1 MIPRLAASLAFLA
14 LCAAPAA
21 AQPPTMAQLWPSDDG
36 RSWRY
41 NQHYDGSPY
50 DPDIVDNQVRVFFDG
65 TTTAAG
71 GVATQYL
78 RQDLVSGPAPAQPLA
93 GAAATFLHPD
103 PFMRAVWM
111 ARPDLRARIEQIAA
125 ELPCPDTHPDGGYA
139 ILLGGEFA
147 WLRGPSDVSAWRC
160 NLANTRA
167 WTWLTSNLSIGST
180 FTLQLIPDLASNV
193 LLHGTVAAIVDA
205 NVPAGIFQDCV
216 QVDYVIDYGQS
227 ECTDEGGNPIG
238 SYRSETRG
246 YVRYAPNVGPVES
259 AEQFIPS
266 VEGVSCG
273 PWAVGEPVSL
283 TTMEL
288 SALPVPARPM
298 SWGKL
303 KVAYR

>member
-1 MIPRLAASLAFLA
+1 MILRYAASLVFAA

-21 AQPPTMAQLWPSDDG
+21 AQPTMAQLWPNDDG

-41 NQHYDGSPY
+41 DQHYDGTPY
-50 DPDIVDNQVRVFFDG
+50 DPDVVHNQVRVFFDG
-65 TTTAAG
+65 TTTASG

-78 RQDLVSGPAPAQPLA
+78 RQELVSGPSPAPLLA
-93 GAAATFLHPD
+93 GASPTISHLD
-103 PFMRAVWM
+103 PFMRTVWM
-111 ARPDLRARIEQIAA
+111 ARPDLRARIEQVAA
-125 ELPCPDTHPDGGYA
+125 ELPCPDTRPDGGYA
-139 ILLGGEFA
+139 LLLGGEFA
-147 WLRGPSDVSAWRC
+147 WLRTATDVSAWRC
-160 NLANTRA
+160 NLASTRS
-167 WTWLTSNLSIGST
+167 WQWLTANLSIGST
-180 FTLQLIPDLASNV
+180 FTLQLVPDLASNV
-193 LLHGTVAAIVDA
+193 FLHGTVAAVVDA

-216 QVDYVIDYGQS
+216 EVDYVIDYGQS
-227 ECTDEGGNPIG
+227 ECTDQEGNPIG

-266 VEGVSCG
+266 AEGVSCG

-288 SALPVPARPM
+288 SSLPVPARPM